1 MCMQATWY
9 LKYRPQTV
17 AELDLA
23 DVRESLGNIL
33 ASGKIPHAFLFSGP
47 RGSGK
52 TSSAR
57 ILAKAVNCESR
68 IKKHELL
75 EPCNKCESCLSI
87 THGSNVDVV
96 EMDAA
101 SNRGID
107 DARALKENIR
117 LAPIGAKFK
126 VYIIDEAHM
135 LTTEAVNALLK
146 TLEEPPEH
154 AIFVLCT
161 TEKHRLLDTVVSRC
175 VQINF
180 RQPTVAE
187 AVESLMRVVKEEE
200 LEADKKTLEMVA
212 RAAEGGLRDGRKIL
226 EQIYLIWGDLKEEHV
241 RETLGYLETANPEVL
256 LELISGGMQ
265 IEALEFVRKLRIVGV
280 PVKVFI
286 ERTVGELRGRLLADL
301 THKDKYLTLIEK
313 MQWAYIQMKET
324 AVEELP
330 LEIAIIELCSGGE
343 SQRLEGVK
351 VQMESE
357 KKEVKID
364 EKLEEKSG
372 KLEDV
377 VARWSEI
384 LKGVRPM
391 NHSVEGLLRSTK
403 PLAFDGK
410 SLDLQVYYKF
420 HKDKLES
427 EKCKQIVENVIA
439 KVMGVPKIK
448 LVLTLGHKK
457 DSDIVGKVEEDIV
470 TAAESIFKVSAV

>member
-1 MCMQATWY
+1 MSMQTTWY

-17 AELDLA
+17 AELDVVS
-23 DVRESLGNIL
+23 VRESLGSIL
-33 ASGKIPHAFLFSGP
+33 ASGKMPHAFLFAGP

-57 ILAKAVNCESR
+57 ILAKSVNCEG
-68 IKKHELL
+68 KQK
-75 EPCNKCESCLSI
+75 PCNKCAACVSI
-87 THGSNVDVV
+87 TRGTNVDVV

-117 LAPIGAKFK
+117 LAPIGAKYK

-135 LTTEAVNALLK
+135 LTTEAANALLK

-161 TEKHRLLDTVVSRC
+161 TEKHKLLDTVVSRC

-180 RQPTVAE
+180 RQPTIAE
-187 AVESLMRVVKEEE
+187 AVESLKRVVKAEG

-226 EQIYLIWGDLKEEHV
+226 EQIYLTWGDLTEEHV
-241 RETLGYLETANPEVL
+241 RETLGYVESANPKTLVD
-256 LELISGGMQ
+256 LILAEKQ
-265 IEALEFVRKLRIVGV
+265 AEALEFVSKLRANGIEIR
-280 PVKVFI
+280 VFI
-286 ERTVGELRGRLLADL
+286 ERLAGEARERLLADL
-301 THKDKYLTLIEK
+301 AHKDKYLPLIEK
-313 MQWAYIQMKET
+313 LQWAYGQMKET

-330 LEIAIIELCSGGE
+330 LEIAIIELCSDNE
-343 SQRLEGVK
+343 AQRYKVTK
-351 VQMESE
+351 VQAEE
-357 KKEVKID
+357 KTEVIREEKGGNVEDVMAKWGEILKEVK
-364 EKLEEKSG
+364 
-372 KLEDV
+372 
-377 VARWSEI
+377 
-384 LKGVRPM
+384 PM

-403 PLAFDGK
+403 PLAYDGK
-410 SLDLQVYYKF
+410 SLSLQVYYKF

-427 EKCKQIVENVIA
+427 DKCKQIVEGVVT

-448 LVLTLGHKK
+448 LVLTLGNKK
-457 DSDIVGKVEEDIV
+457 NSEIGGMVEEDIV
-470 TAAESIFKVSAV
+470 KAAESIFKVSAV